1 MTESILDQLRAIAR
15 QNGLTDAAWAKAAD
29 NLPKQNLS
37 LMLKGKREP
46 REGMLIRLAE
56 AAGAVIKIEN
66 GNFQTIKK

>member
-1 MTESILDQLRAIAR
+1 MSPNNNILQQLHAIAR
-15 QNGLTDAAWAKAAD
+15 QNGLTNAAWAKAAD
-29 NLPKQNLS
+29 LPKQNLS

-66 GNFQTIKK
+66 GRAVGLK